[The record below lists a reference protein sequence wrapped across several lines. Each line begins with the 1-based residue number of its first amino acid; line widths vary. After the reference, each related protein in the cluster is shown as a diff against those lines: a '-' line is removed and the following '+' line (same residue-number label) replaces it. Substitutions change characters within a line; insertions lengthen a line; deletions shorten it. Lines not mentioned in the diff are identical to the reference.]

1 MDEVRPLTELKN
13 MIKIRHVPP
22 PRTKFSTSRNTTQV
36 SLLTM
41 MVGKES
47 VEALFEF
54 NSERDGTGTRGVQV
68 KLRVLG
74 LDDYHIVQAHLNGRI
89 VQFGPNPNH
98 TTYSNS
104 MFSRY
109 LRETGCYYTE
119 PRFYLFPV
127 SELVNTCMALLKK

>member
-1 MDEVRPLTELKN
+1 MDEVRPLAELKN
-13 MIKIRHVPP
+13 MIRVRHVPP
-22 PRTKFSTSRNTTQV
+22 TGTKFSTSRNTTQV
-36 SLLTM
+36 SLLNM
-41 MVGKES
+41 AIGSRS

-54 NSERDGTGTRGVQV
+54 NSERDGRGTRGNQIE
-68 KLRVLG
+68 LRVLG
-74 LDDYHIVQAHLNGRI
+74 LEDKHIVQAYLNGRM

-98 TTYSNS
+98 ITYRNS